1 MDLIHENKFKK
12 ISWHCHNIYFGSFCT
27 LLTIPYWFLHTKNI
41 QNWIWS
47 PKIYFTVFPCT
58 VLYCTV
64 QCTHC
69 TVLYILHLVLYCTVY
84 TLYCT
89 VLYYTHC
96 TVLYCNHCAVLYTLR
111 CTVHIVLYCTHCTVL
126 YTLYCTVHIILYCT
140 HCSVLY
146 TLYCTKHIV
155 LYCTHCTVLYTLFC
169 TVQYMNLVV
178 PVSDHLISLF
188 ICSDALH
195 MMPSTVHTQG
205 RSGTVTH
212 YVHVLCILNTCL
224 YCICWL

>member
-1 MDLIHENKFKK
+1 M
-12 ISWHCHNIYFGSFCT
+12 
-27 LLTIPYWFLHTKNI
+27 
-41 QNWIWS
+41 
-47 PKIYFTVFPCT
+47 
-58 VLYCTV
+58 
-64 QCTHC
+64 
-69 TVLYILHLVLYCTVY
+69 YCTVY

-96 TVLYCNHCAVLYTLR
+96 TVM
-111 CTVHIVLYCTHCTVL
+111 YCTHCTVL
-126 YTLYCTVHIILYCT
+126 YTLYYTVHIILYCT

-224 YCICWL
+224 YCTVYVDCRYIAYIHSIHGTVYIFF